1 MRKWLA
7 ATFASP
13 EQVTDNKICFFSTGK
28 RRRKS
33 PDGEK
38 QRGAADPAI
47 CCSGNQ
53 DRDLHREDLPED
65 VQDTDDGNPRGGWST
80 LGGQL
85 ILIEAR

>member
-13 EQVTDNKICFFSTGK
+13 EQVKDKKICFFTGK

-38 QRGAADPAI
+38 QRGASDPAI

-85 ILIEAR
+85 ILIGAR